1 MKKDKMTTKATL
13 EPDREIISVEVKT
26 LTREVNGF
34 SVQNSINIII
44 QALLKSRNE
53 IEKGIFFQKK
63 NE

>member
-1 MKKDKMTTKATL
+1 
-13 EPDREIISVEVKT
+13 
-26 LTREVNGF
+26 
-34 SVQNSINIII
+34 VQNSINIII